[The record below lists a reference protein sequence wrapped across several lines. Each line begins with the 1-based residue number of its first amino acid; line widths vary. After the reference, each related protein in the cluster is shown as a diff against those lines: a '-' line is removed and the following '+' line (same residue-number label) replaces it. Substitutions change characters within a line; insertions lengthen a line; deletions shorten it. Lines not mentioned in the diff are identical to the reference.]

1 MQNREE
7 SNKQMLSRRSME
19 NRPIFIA
26 YLVTWC
32 AYVVAAHA
40 WAHRK
45 RLPVAGAVAAHIVP
59 AVVALTM
66 TYVFL
71 IAGGATVAQ
80 FAAGSEAGMNMWL
93 LWCHLWPILLFGS
106 AVSAVV
112 SVVWTV
118 VACVKKP
125 LRGWLPITLAAVA
138 MSVFAFLTVAT
149 NFPDA

>member
-1 MQNREE
+1 
-7 SNKQMLSRRSME
+7 ME

-59 AVVALTM
+59 TVALTM
-66 TYVFL
+66 TYMFL
-71 IAGGATVAQ
+71 IAGAPFVAQ

-93 LWCHLWPILLFGS
+93 YGATFGLF
-106 AVSAVV
+106 
-112 SVVWTV
+112 
-118 VACVKKP
+118 
-125 LRGWLPITLAAVA
+125 
-138 MSVFAFLTVAT
+138 FF
-149 NFPDA
+149 